1 MHPILKESLKCARS
15 HLTEKKDIRM
25 RDSVTDNE
33 ITMLEEKY
41 IGEDL
46 PTDNGVSWV
55 YTGFCY
61 QNENGKENERCY

>member
-1 MHPILKESLKCARS
+1 
-15 HLTEKKDIRM
+15 M